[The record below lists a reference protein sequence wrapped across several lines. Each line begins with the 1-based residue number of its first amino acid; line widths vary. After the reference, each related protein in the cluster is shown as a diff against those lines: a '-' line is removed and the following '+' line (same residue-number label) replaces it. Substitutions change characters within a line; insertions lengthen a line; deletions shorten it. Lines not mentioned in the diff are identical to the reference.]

1 MSQEATNHDITETD
15 LVLSEFQMERVFNII
30 KQPDSKHY
38 HYNLLQNIQFPGNIN
53 PELYDIYETQPGD
66 TWTLIS
72 HKHYGR
78 IDLWWVITGINQIA
92 DTFTTIEPATRL
104 KIPTT
109 QYVRD
114 MLDSITDQL

>member
-1 MSQEATNHDITETD
+1 MSQEATNHDITETN

-38 HYNLLQNIQFPGNIN
+38 HYNLLQNIQFPDNIN

-78 IDLWWVITGINQIA
+78 IDLWWVITGINQIM